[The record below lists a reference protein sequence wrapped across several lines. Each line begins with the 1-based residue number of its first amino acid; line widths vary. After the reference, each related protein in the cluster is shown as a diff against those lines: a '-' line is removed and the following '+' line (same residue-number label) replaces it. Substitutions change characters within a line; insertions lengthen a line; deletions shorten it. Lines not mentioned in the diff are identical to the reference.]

1 MKELRR
7 FGWMQFSKIL
17 IPFILVLAFAFKAN
31 ATDLMDTIESKQLGS
46 CETNNLSF
54 ASMKFYKI
62 PMEEK
67 HEGMDVFLRV
77 LFFFNQDHSLVTR
90 FTTQALVGC
99 QTTSSGEE
107 ACSYK
112 PLKDN
117 WFQSRF
123 LLLSSDELEIPEIG
137 KVKFY
142 NPQNDN
148 RGFQLQLSPTFSVI
162 KLQNKSFIGGMV
174 RVNFNQQGINT
185 AKLCS
190 P

>member
-1 MKELRR
+1 MR
-7 FGWMQFSKIL
+7 FFKNIITL
-17 IPFILVLAFAFKAN
+17 IALAFAFQAN
-31 ATDLMDTIESKQLGS
+31 ASDLMDTIVSQQLGS

-54 ASMKFYKI
+54 TAMKFYKI
-62 PMEEK
+62 PLEEK

-77 LFFFNQDHSLVTR
+77 LFFFNKDHSLTTR
-90 FTTQALVGC
+90 FTTQALIGC
-99 QTTSSGEE
+99 QTTSSGDE

-117 WFQSRF
+117 WMKSRF
-123 LLLSSDELEIPEIG
+123 YLLSSDELEVPEIG
-137 KVKFY
+137 KVLFY
-142 NPQNDN
+142 NPQNNN
-148 RGFQLQLSPTFSVI
+148 RGFQLQFSPTFSNE
-162 KLQNKSFIGGMV
+162 KLQNKTFIGGMV